1 MTTYVI
7 NRSNWNDPAFWASI
21 VETGDG
27 QRLDFSR
34 LGSAFTI
41 HFEERA
47 GRITIQ
53 DAHQVFTVEQAGV
66 TDTDASLGGDTLL
79 RAFDSVIASRGQDL
93 ETISDSPC
101 FTETTLIKTR
111 RGEVP
116 AAQLR
121 IGDMVLTRNHGYQP
135 IRWIG
140 SRRLDA
146 TQLAETPDLNPVLI
160 RAGALG
166 VNSPER
172 DLTVSPQHRMLV
184 SGARAQLWFGEDEVF
199 VAALHLDCLD
209 GVQQIR
215 PEDVTYV
222 HIMFDSH
229 QIISGDGAWSESYQP
244 GDTSLTGIDDDQRAE
259 LFALFPALFDGVA
272 RETYQAARVTLKR
285 QEVPLLF
292 A

>member
-1 MTTYVI
+1 MAIYLITA
-7 NRSNWNDPAFWASI
+7 SNWNDPAFWATI
-21 VETGDG
+21 VETGNG
-27 QRLDFSR
+27 HTLDFSR

-41 HFEERA
+41 SFDERA
-47 GRITIQ
+47 GRITIR
-53 DAHQVFTVEQAGV
+53 DAGDVFTVGQAGV
-66 TDTDASLGGDTLL
+66 TGTNATLGGDTLL
-79 RAFDSVIASRGQDL
+79 RFFDCVIASGEREL
-93 ETISDSPC
+93 ETTNDSPC

-116 AAQLR
+116 AAQLL

-140 SRRLDA
+140 SRRLDSA
-146 TQLAETPDLNPVLI
+146 ELAETPDLYPVLI
-160 RAGALG
+160 RAEALG
-166 VNSPER
+166 VNTPER
-172 DLTVSPQHRMLV
+172 DLIVSPQHRMLV

-244 GDTSLTGIDDDQRAE
+244 GDPTLTGIDDDQRAE
-259 LFALFPALFDGVA
+259 LFRIFPALLNGVA
-272 RETYQAARVTLKR
+272 RETYPAARVTLKR